1 MAGILASRLQPDDGT
16 FHLMDVF
23 RLTGPARLDGV
34 IDVRG
39 AKNSVLKLMAA
50 SLLAVGR
57 TTITNVPAILD
68 VRIMVELLVRL
79 GCDVDYDSEDGV
91 VSIDVPA
98 AVGIQADY
106 ELVRAMRASISVL
119 GPLTARMRAAHVA
132 LPGGDAIGSRGL
144 DMHQAGLEALG
155 ALVHLDHGY
164 FVAEAPSGLKGTEIV
179 LEFPSVGATENLV
192 MAATL
197 AEGATTISNAA
208 REPEIVDICTMLVK
222 MGAQI
227 EGIGTSEL
235 TISGVESLRPVTH
248 RTVGDRIVAGTF
260 AFGAA
265 LSGGDVTVR
274 GIGLD
279 LMPNIGLKLQDSGAT
294 VEELS
299 NITLGDGTTGAG
311 FRVIGAPRP
320 HPIRVATMPFPG
332 FPTDLQPFVIALNS
346 VSDGV
351 GLLSENLFEARWR
364 FVQEIARLGA
374 KVRIDGNHALV
385 TGSDSLSGAEVEAS
399 DIRAGAG
406 LVMAALRAG
415 GVTEVSG
422 IDHIERGYE
431 NFVTNLRSLGV
442 DIERVEKRDV
452 LNFE

>member
-1 MAGILASRLQPDDGT
+1 
-16 FHLMDVF
+16 MDVF
-23 RLTGPARLDGV
+23 RLTGPAQLAGT

-79 GCDVDYDSEDGV
+79 GCEVDYDAVEGIV
-91 VSIDVPA
+91 NIDVPA
-98 AVGIQADY
+98 EVGIQADY

-155 ALVHLDHGY
+155 AVVHLDHGY
-164 FVAEAPSGLKGTEIV
+164 FVAEAPDGLRGTEIV

-197 AEGATTISNAA
+197 AHGTTTIANAA
-208 REPEIVDICTMLVK
+208 REPEIVDICTMLVE

-227 EGIGTSEL
+227 EGIGTSDL
-235 TISGVESLRPVTH
+235 TITGVDSLQPVTH

-265 LSGGDVTVR
+265 LSAGDVTVR
-274 GIGLD
+274 GVGLD
-279 LMPNIGLKLQDSGAT
+279 IMPNIGMKLRDSGAT
-294 VEELS
+294 VEDLGEIS
-299 NITLGDGTTGAG
+299 LGDGTRGKG

-320 HPIRVATMPFPG
+320 RAIRVATMPFPG

-346 VSDGV
+346 VSDGI

-385 TGSDSLSGAEVEAS
+385 TGSESLSGAEVEAS

-415 GVTEVSG
+415 GVTEVAG

-431 NFVTNLRSLGV
+431 NFVENLRSLGV

-452 LNFE
+452 LSFD

>member
-1 MAGILASRLQPDDGT
+1 
-16 FHLMDVF
+16 MDVF
-23 RLTGPARLDGV
+23 RLTGPSRLLGEVD
-34 IDVRG
+34 IRG

-57 TTITNVPAILD
+57 TTISNVPAILD
-68 VRIMVELLVRL
+68 VRIMVQLLIRL
-79 GCDVDYDSEDGV
+79 GCAVEYDAEQGV
-91 VSIDVPA
+91 VSIDVPRD
-98 AVGIQADY
+98 VGIQADY

-144 DMHQAGLEALG
+144 DMHPAGLEALG
-155 ALVHLDHGY
+155 ATVHLDHGN
-164 FVAEAPSGLKGTEIV
+164 FVAEAPDGLRGTEIN

-197 AEGATTISNAA
+197 AHGVTTISNAA
-208 REPEIVDICTMLVK
+208 KEPEIIDICTMLVE
-222 MGAQI
+222 MGASI
-227 EGIGTSEL
+227 EGIGTAEITVTGVAEL
-235 TISGVESLRPVTH
+235 KPVDH
-248 RTVGDRIVAGTF
+248 RTVGDRIVAGTY

-265 LSGGDVTVR
+265 LSAGDVVVK
-274 GIGLD
+274 GVSLD
-279 LMPNIGLKLQDSGAT
+279 IMPNIAIKLRDSGAR
-294 VEELS
+294 VEDLGDIE
-299 NITLGDGTTGAG
+299 LGDGTRGSG
-311 FRVIGAPRP
+311 FRVVGAARP
-320 HPIRVATMPFPG
+320 HAVRVATMPYPG

-374 KVRIDGNHALV
+374 KVRVDGNHALI
-385 TGSDSLSGAEVEAS
+385 TGVDGLSGAEVEAS

-406 LVMAALRAG
+406 LVMAGLRAVG
-415 GVTEVSG
+415 ITEVSG

-431 NFVTNLRSLGV
+431 NFVSNLRRLGAN
-442 DIERVEKRDV
+442 IERVEKADV
-452 LNFE
+452 LSFE

>member
-1 MAGILASRLQPDDGT
+1 
-16 FHLMDVF
+16 MDVF
-23 RLTGPARLDGV
+23 RLTGPAQLAGT

-79 GCDVDYDSEDGV
+79 GCEVDYDATEGI

-98 AVGIQADY
+98 EVGIQADY

-155 ALVHLDHGY
+155 AVVHLDHGY
-164 FVAEAPSGLKGTEIV
+164 FVAEAPDGLRGTEIV

-197 AEGATTISNAA
+197 AHGTTTIANAA
-208 REPEIVDICTMLVK
+208 REPEIVDICTMLVE

-227 EGIGTSEL
+227 EGIGTSDL
-235 TISGVESLRPVTH
+235 TITGVESLQPVTH

-265 LSGGDVTVR
+265 LSAGDVTVR
-274 GIGLD
+274 GVGLD
-279 LMPNIGLKLQDSGAT
+279 IMPNIGMKLRDSGAT
-294 VEELS
+294 VEDLGEIS
-299 NITLGDGTTGAG
+299 LGDGTRGKG
-311 FRVIGAPRP
+311 FRVIGAARP
-320 HPIRVATMPFPG
+320 YAIRVATMPFPG

-346 VSDGV
+346 VSDGI

-385 TGSDSLSGAEVEAS
+385 TGSESLSGAEVEAS

-415 GVTEVSG
+415 GVTEVAG

-431 NFVTNLRSLGV
+431 NFVENLRSLGV

-452 LNFE
+452 LSFD

>member
-1 MAGILASRLQPDDGT
+1 
-16 FHLMDVF
+16 
-23 RLTGPARLDGV
+23 
-34 IDVRG
+34 
-39 AKNSVLKLMAA
+39 
-50 SLLAVGR
+50 
-57 TTITNVPAILD
+57 
-68 VRIMVELLVRL
+68 
-79 GCDVDYDSEDGV
+79 
-91 VSIDVPA
+91 
-98 AVGIQADY
+98 
-106 ELVRAMRASISVL
+106 
-119 GPLTARMRAAHVA
+119 
-132 LPGGDAIGSRGL
+132 
-144 DMHQAGLEALG
+144 MHQAGLEALG
-155 ALVHLDHGY
+155 AVVHLDHGY
-164 FVAEAPSGLKGTEIV
+164 FVAEAPDGLRGTEIV

-197 AEGATTISNAA
+197 AHGTTTIANAA
-208 REPEIVDICTMLVK
+208 REPEIVDICTMLVE

-227 EGIGTSEL
+227 EGIGTSDL
-235 TISGVESLRPVTH
+235 TITGVESLQPVTH

-265 LSGGDVTVR
+265 LSAGDVTVR
-274 GIGLD
+274 GVGLD
-279 LMPNIGLKLQDSGAT
+279 IMPNIGTKLRDSGAT
-294 VEELS
+294 VEDLGEIS
-299 NITLGDGTTGAG
+299 LGDGTRGKG

-320 HPIRVATMPFPG
+320 RAIRVATMPFPG

-346 VSDGV
+346 VSDGI

-385 TGSDSLSGAEVEAS
+385 TGSESLSGAEVEAS

-415 GVTEVSG
+415 GVTEVAG

-431 NFVTNLRSLGV
+431 NFVENLRSLGV

-452 LNFE
+452 LSFD

>member
-1 MAGILASRLQPDDGT
+1 
-16 FHLMDVF
+16 MDVF
-23 RLTGPARLDGV
+23 RLTGPAQLAGT

-39 AKNSVLKLMAA
+39 AKNSVLKLMAV

-79 GCDVDYDSEDGV
+79 GCEVDYDATEGI

-98 AVGIQADY
+98 EVGIQADY

-155 ALVHLDHGY
+155 AVVHLDHGY
-164 FVAEAPSGLKGTEIV
+164 FVAEAPDGLRGTEIV

-197 AEGATTISNAA
+197 AHGTTTIANAA
-208 REPEIVDICTMLVK
+208 REPEIVDICTMLVE

-227 EGIGTSEL
+227 EGIGTSDL
-235 TISGVESLRPVTH
+235 TITGVDSLQPVTH

-265 LSGGDVTVR
+265 LSAGDVTVR
-274 GIGLD
+274 GVGLD
-279 LMPNIGLKLQDSGAT
+279 IMPNIGMKLRDSGAT
-294 VEELS
+294 VEDLGEIS
-299 NITLGDGTTGAG
+299 LGDGTRGKG

-320 HPIRVATMPFPG
+320 RAIRVATMPFPG

-346 VSDGV
+346 VSDGI

-385 TGSDSLSGAEVEAS
+385 TGSESLSGAEVEAS

-415 GVTEVSG
+415 GVTEVAG

-431 NFVTNLRSLGV
+431 NFVENLRSLGV

-452 LNFE
+452 LSFD

>member
-1 MAGILASRLQPDDGT
+1 
-16 FHLMDVF
+16 MDVF
-23 RLTGPARLDGV
+23 RLTGPAQLAGT

-79 GCDVDYDSEDGV
+79 GCEVDYDAVEGIV
-91 VSIDVPA
+91 NIDVPA
-98 AVGIQADY
+98 EVGIQADY

-155 ALVHLDHGY
+155 AVVHLDHGY
-164 FVAEAPSGLKGTEIV
+164 FVAEAPDGLRGTEIV

-197 AEGATTISNAA
+197 AHGTTTIANAA
-208 REPEIVDICTMLVK
+208 REPEIVDICTMLVE

-227 EGIGTSEL
+227 EGIGTSDL
-235 TISGVESLRPVTH
+235 TITGVESLQPVTH

-265 LSGGDVTVR
+265 LSAGDVTVR
-274 GIGLD
+274 GVGLD
-279 LMPNIGLKLQDSGAT
+279 IMPNIGTKLRDSGAT
-294 VEELS
+294 VEDLGEIS
-299 NITLGDGTTGAG
+299 LGDGTRGKG
-311 FRVIGAPRP
+311 FRVIGAARP
-320 HPIRVATMPFPG
+320 HAIRVATMPFPG

-346 VSDGV
+346 VSDGI

-385 TGSDSLSGAEVEAS
+385 TGSESLSGAEVEAS

-415 GVTEVSG
+415 GVTEVAG

-431 NFVTNLRSLGV
+431 NFVENLRSLGV

-452 LNFE
+452 LSFD

>member
-1 MAGILASRLQPDDGT
+1 
-16 FHLMDVF
+16 MDVF
-23 RLTGPARLDGV
+23 RLTGPAQLAGT

-39 AKNSVLKLMAA
+39 AKNSVLKLMAV

-79 GCDVDYDSEDGV
+79 GCEVDYDATEGI

-98 AVGIQADY
+98 EVGIQADY

-155 ALVHLDHGY
+155 AVVHLDHGY
-164 FVAEAPSGLKGTEIV
+164 FVAEAPDGLRGTEIV

-197 AEGATTISNAA
+197 AHGTTTIANAA
-208 REPEIVDICTMLVK
+208 REPEIVDICTMLVE

-227 EGIGTSEL
+227 EGIGTSDL
-235 TISGVESLRPVTH
+235 TITGVDSLQPVTH

-265 LSGGDVTVR
+265 LSAGDVTVR
-274 GIGLD
+274 GVGLD
-279 LMPNIGLKLQDSGAT
+279 IMPNIGMKLRDSGAT
-294 VEELS
+294 VEDLGEIS
-299 NITLGDGTTGAG
+299 LGDGTRGKG
-311 FRVIGAPRP
+311 FRVIGAARP
-320 HPIRVATMPFPG
+320 HAIRVATMPFPG

-346 VSDGV
+346 VSDGI

-385 TGSDSLSGAEVEAS
+385 TGSESLSGAEVEAS

-415 GVTEVSG
+415 GVTEVAG

-431 NFVTNLRSLGV
+431 NFVENLRSLGV

-452 LNFE
+452 LSFD

>member
-1 MAGILASRLQPDDGT
+1 
-16 FHLMDVF
+16 MDVF
-23 RLTGPARLDGV
+23 RLTGPAQLAGT

-57 TTITNVPAILD
+57 TTITNVPPILD

-79 GCDVDYDSEDGV
+79 GCEVDYDATEGI

-98 AVGIQADY
+98 EVGIQADY

-144 DMHQAGLEALG
+144 DMHQAGLETLG
-155 ALVHLDHGY
+155 AVVHLDHGY
-164 FVAEAPSGLKGTEIV
+164 FVAEAPDGLRGTEIV

-197 AEGATTISNAA
+197 AHGTTTIANAA
-208 REPEIVDICTMLVK
+208 REPEIVDICTMLVE

-227 EGIGTSEL
+227 EGIGTSDL
-235 TISGVESLRPVTH
+235 TITGVDSLQPVTH

-265 LSGGDVTVR
+265 LSAGDVTVR
-274 GIGLD
+274 GVGLD
-279 LMPNIGLKLQDSGAT
+279 IMPNIGMKLRDSGAT
-294 VEELS
+294 VEDLGEIS
-299 NITLGDGTTGAG
+299 LGDGTRGKG

-320 HPIRVATMPFPG
+320 RAIRVATMPFPG

-346 VSDGV
+346 VSDGI

-385 TGSDSLSGAEVEAS
+385 TGSESLSGAEVEAS

-415 GVTEVSG
+415 GVTEVAG

-431 NFVTNLRSLGV
+431 NFVENLRSLGV

-452 LNFE
+452 LSFD

>member
-1 MAGILASRLQPDDGT
+1 
-16 FHLMDVF
+16 MDVF
-23 RLTGPARLDGV
+23 RLTGPAQLAGT

-79 GCDVDYDSEDGV
+79 GCEVDYDATEGI

-98 AVGIQADY
+98 EVGIQADY

-155 ALVHLDHGY
+155 AVVHLDHGY
-164 FVAEAPSGLKGTEIV
+164 FVAEAPDGLRGTEIV

-197 AEGATTISNAA
+197 AHGTTTIANAA
-208 REPEIVDICTMLVK
+208 REPEIVDICTMLVE

-227 EGIGTSEL
+227 EGIGTSDL
-235 TISGVESLRPVTH
+235 TITGVESLQPVTH

-265 LSGGDVTVR
+265 LSAGDVTVR
-274 GIGLD
+274 GVGLD
-279 LMPNIGLKLQDSGAT
+279 IMPNIGTKLRDSGAT
-294 VEELS
+294 VEDLGEIS
-299 NITLGDGTTGAG
+299 LGDGARGKG
-311 FRVIGAPRP
+311 FRVIGAARP
-320 HPIRVATMPFPG
+320 HAIRVATMPFPG

-346 VSDGV
+346 VSDGI

-385 TGSDSLSGAEVEAS
+385 TGSESLSGAEVEAS

-431 NFVTNLRSLGV
+431 NFVVNLRSLGV
-442 DIERVEKRDV
+442 DIERVEKPDV
-452 LNFE
+452 LSFD

>member
-1 MAGILASRLQPDDGT
+1 
-16 FHLMDVF
+16 MDVF
-23 RLTGPARLDGV
+23 RLTGPAQMAGT

-79 GCDVDYDSEDGV
+79 GCEVDYDAVAGV

-98 AVGIQADY
+98 EVGIQADY

-119 GPLTARMRAAHVA
+119 GPLTARMRSAHVA

-144 DMHQAGLEALG
+144 DMHQAGLESLG
-155 ALVHLDHGY
+155 AVVHLDHGY
-164 FVAEAPSGLKGTEIV
+164 FVAEAPEGLRGCEIV

-197 AEGATTISNAA
+197 AHGTTTIANAA
-208 REPEIVDICTMLVK
+208 REPEIVDICTMLVE

-227 EGIGTSEL
+227 EGIGTSDL
-235 TISGVESLRPVTH
+235 TVTGVESLQPVTH

-265 LSGGDVTVR
+265 LSAGDVTVR
-274 GIGLD
+274 GVGLD
-279 LMPNIGLKLQDSGAT
+279 IMPNIGMKLRDSGAT
-294 VEELS
+294 VEDLGE
-299 NITLGDGTTGAG
+299 ITLGDGTLGKG
-311 FRVIGAPRP
+311 FRVLGAERP
-320 HPIRVATMPFPG
+320 HAIRVATMPFPG

-346 VSDGV
+346 VSDGI

-385 TGSDSLSGAEVEAS
+385 TGSEGLSGAEVEAS

-431 NFVTNLRSLGV
+431 NFVVNLRSLGV
-442 DIERVEKRDV
+442 DIERVEKPDA
-452 LNFE
+452 LSFD

>member
-1 MAGILASRLQPDDGT
+1 
-16 FHLMDVF
+16 MDVF
-23 RLTGPARLDGV
+23 RLTGPAQLAGT

-79 GCDVDYDSEDGV
+79 GCEVDYDAAEGV

-98 AVGIQADY
+98 EVGIQADY

-144 DMHQAGLEALG
+144 DMHQVGLEALG
-155 ALVHLDHGY
+155 AVVHLDHGY
-164 FVAEAPSGLKGTEIV
+164 FVAEAPDGLRGTEIV

-197 AEGATTISNAA
+197 AHGTTTIANAA
-208 REPEIVDICTMLVK
+208 REPEIVDICTMLVE

-227 EGIGTSEL
+227 EGIGTSDL
-235 TISGVESLRPVTH
+235 TITGVESLQPVTH

-265 LSGGDVTVR
+265 LSAGDVTVR
-274 GIGLD
+274 GVGLD
-279 LMPNIGLKLQDSGAT
+279 IMPNIGMKLRDSGAK
-294 VEELS
+294 VEDLGEV
-299 NITLGDGTTGAG
+299 ILGDGTRGKG

-320 HPIRVATMPFPG
+320 HAIRVATMPFPG

-346 VSDGV
+346 VSDGI

-385 TGSDSLSGAEVEAS
+385 TGSESLSGAEVEAS

-431 NFVTNLRSLGV
+431 NFVENLRALGV

-452 LNFE
+452 LSFD

>member
-1 MAGILASRLQPDDGT
+1 
-16 FHLMDVF
+16 MDVF
-23 RLTGPARLDGV
+23 RLTGPARLNGV
-34 IDVRG
+34 VDVRG

-79 GCDVDYDSEDGV
+79 GCEVDYDPAGGV

-98 AVGIQADY
+98 EVGIQADY

-119 GPLTARMRAAHVA
+119 GPLTARMRSAHVA

-155 ALVHLDHGY
+155 AVVHLDHGY
-164 FVAEAPSGLKGTEIV
+164 FVAEAPDGLRGTEIV

-197 AEGATTISNAA
+197 AQGTTTISNAA
-208 REPEIVDICTMLVK
+208 REPEIVDICTMLVE

-227 EGIGTSEL
+227 DGIGTSEL
-235 TISGVESLRPVTH
+235 TITGVDALHPVEH

-265 LSGGDVTVR
+265 LSAGDVTVR
-274 GIGLD
+274 GVGLE
-279 LMPNIGLKLQDSGAT
+279 LMPNIGLKLRDSGAT
-294 VEELS
+294 VEELT
-299 NITLGDGTTGAG
+299 NISLGDGTVGDG
-311 FRVIGAPRP
+311 FRVRGATRP
-320 HPIRVATMPFPG
+320 LPVRVATMPFPG

-346 VSDGV
+346 VADGV

-364 FVQEIARLGA
+364 FVHEIARLGA

-385 TGSDSLSGAEVEAS
+385 TGVESLSGAEVEAS

-431 NFVTNLRSLGV
+431 NFVANLRGLGV
-442 DIERVEKRDV
+442 DIERVEKPDV
-452 LNFE
+452 LSFE

>member
-1 MAGILASRLQPDDGT
+1 
-16 FHLMDVF
+16 MDVF
-23 RLTGPARLDGV
+23 RLTGPAQMAGT

-79 GCDVDYDSEDGV
+79 GCEVDYDAAAGV

-98 AVGIQADY
+98 EVGIQADY

-119 GPLTARMRAAHVA
+119 GPLTARMRSAHVA

-155 ALVHLDHGY
+155 AVVHLDHGY
-164 FVAEAPSGLKGTEIV
+164 FVAEAPEGLRGSEIV

-197 AEGATTISNAA
+197 AHGTTTIANAA
-208 REPEIVDICTMLVK
+208 REPEIVDICTMLVE

-227 EGIGTSEL
+227 EGIGTSDL
-235 TISGVESLRPVTH
+235 TITGVESLQPVTH

-265 LSGGDVTVR
+265 LSAGDVTVR
-274 GIGLD
+274 GVGLD
-279 LMPNIGLKLQDSGAT
+279 IMPNIGMKLRDSGAT
-294 VEELS
+294 VEDLGE
-299 NITLGDGTTGAG
+299 ITLGDGTLGKG
-311 FRVIGAPRP
+311 FRVIGAERP
-320 HPIRVATMPFPG
+320 HAIRVATMPFPG

-346 VSDGV
+346 VSDGI
-351 GLLSENLFEARWR
+351 GLLTENLFEARWR

-385 TGSDSLSGAEVEAS
+385 TGSEGLSGAEVEAS

-431 NFVTNLRSLGV
+431 NFVVNLRSLGV
-442 DIERVEKRDV
+442 DIERVEKPDV
-452 LNFE
+452 LSFD

>member
-1 MAGILASRLQPDDGT
+1 
-16 FHLMDVF
+16 MDVF
-23 RLTGPARLDGV
+23 RLTGPAQMAGT

-79 GCDVDYDSEDGV
+79 GCEVDYDAVAGV

-98 AVGIQADY
+98 EVGIQADY

-119 GPLTARMRAAHVA
+119 GPLTARMRSAHVA

-155 ALVHLDHGY
+155 AVVHLDHGY
-164 FVAEAPSGLKGTEIV
+164 FVAEAPEGLRGSEIV

-197 AEGATTISNAA
+197 AHGTTTIANAA
-208 REPEIVDICTMLVK
+208 REPEIVDICTMLVE

-227 EGIGTSEL
+227 EGIGTSDL
-235 TISGVESLRPVTH
+235 TITGVESLQPVTH

-265 LSGGDVTVR
+265 LSAGDVTVR
-274 GIGLD
+274 GVGLD
-279 LMPNIGLKLQDSGAT
+279 IMPNIGMKLRDSGAT
-294 VEELS
+294 VEDLGE
-299 NITLGDGTTGAG
+299 ITLGDGTLGKG
-311 FRVIGAPRP
+311 FRVIGAERP
-320 HPIRVATMPFPG
+320 HAIRVATMPFPG

-346 VSDGV
+346 VSDGI

-385 TGSDSLSGAEVEAS
+385 TGSEGLSGAEVEAS

-431 NFVTNLRSLGV
+431 NFVVNLRSLGV
-442 DIERVEKRDV
+442 DIERVEKPDV
-452 LNFE
+452 LSFD

>member
-1 MAGILASRLQPDDGT
+1 
-16 FHLMDVF
+16 MDVF
-23 RLTGPARLDGV
+23 RLTGPAQLAGT

-79 GCDVDYDSEDGV
+79 GCEVDYDAEDGV

-98 AVGIQADY
+98 EVGIQADY

-155 ALVHLDHGY
+155 AVVHLDHGY
-164 FVAEAPSGLKGTEIV
+164 FVAEAPTGLRGTEIV

-197 AEGATTISNAA
+197 AHGTTTIANAA
-208 REPEIVDICTMLVK
+208 REPEIVDICTMLVE

-227 EGIGTSEL
+227 EGIGTSDL
-235 TISGVESLRPVTH
+235 TITGVESLHPVTH

-265 LSGGDVTVR
+265 LSAGDVTVR
-274 GIGLD
+274 GVGLD
-279 LMPNIGLKLQDSGAT
+279 IMPNIGMKLRDSGAT
-294 VEELS
+294 VEDLGE
-299 NITLGDGTTGAG
+299 IILGDGTRGKG

-320 HPIRVATMPFPG
+320 HAIRVATMPFPG

-346 VSDGV
+346 VSDGI

-385 TGSDSLSGAEVEAS
+385 TGSESLSGAEVEAS

-431 NFVTNLRSLGV
+431 NFVDNLRALGV

-452 LNFE
+452 LSFD

>member
-1 MAGILASRLQPDDGT
+1 
-16 FHLMDVF
+16 MDVF
-23 RLTGPARLDGV
+23 RLTGPAQLAGT

-39 AKNSVLKLMAA
+39 AKNSVLKLMAV
-50 SLLAVGR
+50 SLLAVGH

-79 GCDVDYDSEDGV
+79 GCEVDYDATEGI

-98 AVGIQADY
+98 EVGIQADY

-144 DMHQAGLEALG
+144 DMHQAGLETLG
-155 ALVHLDHGY
+155 AVVHLDHGY
-164 FVAEAPSGLKGTEIV
+164 FVAEAPDGLRGTEIV

-197 AEGATTISNAA
+197 AHGTTTIANAA
-208 REPEIVDICTMLVK
+208 REPEIVDICTMLVE

-227 EGIGTSEL
+227 EGIGTSDL
-235 TISGVESLRPVTH
+235 TITGVESLQPVTH

-265 LSGGDVTVR
+265 LSAGDVTVR
-274 GIGLD
+274 GVGLD
-279 LMPNIGLKLQDSGAT
+279 IMPNIGTKLRDSGAT
-294 VEELS
+294 VEDLGEIS
-299 NITLGDGTTGAG
+299 LGDGTRGKG

-320 HPIRVATMPFPG
+320 RAIRVATMPFPG

-346 VSDGV
+346 VSDGI

-385 TGSDSLSGAEVEAS
+385 TGSESLSGAEVEAS

-415 GVTEVSG
+415 GVTEVAG

-431 NFVTNLRSLGV
+431 NFVENLRSLGV

-452 LNFE
+452 LSFD

>member
-1 MAGILASRLQPDDGT
+1 
-16 FHLMDVF
+16 MDVF
-23 RLTGPARLDGV
+23 RLTGPSQLRGV
-34 IDVRG
+34 VDIRG

-57 TTITNVPAILD
+57 TTISNVPAILD

-79 GCDVDYDSEDGV
+79 GCSVDYDAEAGV
-91 VSIDVPA
+91 VSIDVPEQ
-98 AVGIQADY
+98 VGIQADY

-119 GPLTARMRAAHVA
+119 GPLTARMRSAHVA

-155 ALVHLDHGY
+155 ATVHLDHGY
-164 FVAEAPSGLKGTEIV
+164 FVAEAPEGLQGTEIS
-179 LEFPSVGATENLV
+179 LQFPSVGATENLV

-197 AEGATTISNAA
+197 AHGVTTISNAA
-208 REPEIVDICTMLVK
+208 KEPEIVDICSMLVE
-222 MGAQI
+222 MGARI
-227 EGIGTSEL
+227 DGIGTPDITVTGVSE
-235 TISGVESLRPVTH
+235 LRPVDH
-248 RTVGDRIVAGTF
+248 RTVGDRIVAGTY

-274 GIGLD
+274 GVGLD
-279 LMPNIGLKLQDSGAT
+279 LMPNIAIKLRDAGAT
-294 VEELS
+294 VDPLDGIE
-299 NITLGDGTTGAG
+299 LGDGTLGAG
-311 FRVIGAPRP
+311 FRVRGADRP
-320 HPIRVATMPFPG
+320 KAIRVATMPFPG

-346 VSDGV
+346 VAEGT

-374 KVRIDGNHALV
+374 KVRIDGNHALISGV
-385 TGSDSLSGAEVEAS
+385 EGLSGAEVEAS

-406 LVMAALRAG
+406 LVMAGLRAVG
-415 GVTEVSG
+415 ITEVSG

-431 NFVTNLRSLGV
+431 NFVTNLRSLGA
-442 DIERVEKRDV
+442 DIERVEKRDI
-452 LNFE
+452 LTFE

>member
-1 MAGILASRLQPDDGT
+1 
-16 FHLMDVF
+16 MDVF
-23 RLTGPARLDGV
+23 RLTGPAQLAGT

-79 GCDVDYDSEDGV
+79 GCEVDYDAEDGV

-98 AVGIQADY
+98 EVGIQADY

-155 ALVHLDHGY
+155 AVVHLDHGY
-164 FVAEAPSGLKGTEIV
+164 FVAEAPTGLCGTEIV

-197 AEGATTISNAA
+197 AHGTTTIANAA
-208 REPEIVDICTMLVK
+208 REPEIVDICTMLVE

-227 EGIGTSEL
+227 EGIGTSDL
-235 TISGVESLRPVTH
+235 TITGVESLQPVTH

-260 AFGAA
+260 AFGAV
-265 LSGGDVTVR
+265 LSAGDVTVR
-274 GIGLD
+274 GVGLD
-279 LMPNIGLKLQDSGAT
+279 IMPNIGMKLRDSGAT
-294 VEELS
+294 VEDLGE
-299 NITLGDGTTGAG
+299 IILGDGTRGKG
-311 FRVIGAPRP
+311 FRVIGASRP
-320 HPIRVATMPFPG
+320 HAIRVATMPFPG

-346 VSDGV
+346 VSDGI

-385 TGSDSLSGAEVEAS
+385 TGSESLSGAEVEAS

-431 NFVTNLRSLGV
+431 NFVDNLRALGV

-452 LNFE
+452 LSFD

>member
-1 MAGILASRLQPDDGT
+1 
-16 FHLMDVF
+16 MDVF
-23 RLTGPARLDGV
+23 RLTGPAQLAGT

-39 AKNSVLKLMAA
+39 AKNSVLKLMAV

-79 GCDVDYDSEDGV
+79 GCEVDYDAVEGIV
-91 VSIDVPA
+91 NIDVPA
-98 AVGIQADY
+98 EVGIQADY

-144 DMHQAGLEALG
+144 DMHQAGLETLG
-155 ALVHLDHGY
+155 AVVHLDHGY
-164 FVAEAPSGLKGTEIV
+164 FVAEAPNGLRGTEIV

-197 AEGATTISNAA
+197 AHGTTTIANAA
-208 REPEIVDICTMLVK
+208 REPEIVDICTMLVE

-227 EGIGTSEL
+227 EGIGTSDL
-235 TISGVESLRPVTH
+235 TITGVDSLQPVTH

-265 LSGGDVTVR
+265 LSAGDVTVR
-274 GIGLD
+274 GVGLD
-279 LMPNIGLKLQDSGAT
+279 IMPNIGMKLRDSGAT
-294 VEELS
+294 VEDLGEIS
-299 NITLGDGTTGAG
+299 LGDGTRGKG

-320 HPIRVATMPFPG
+320 RAIRVATMPFPG

-346 VSDGV
+346 VSDGI

-385 TGSDSLSGAEVEAS
+385 TGSESLSGAEVEAS

-415 GVTEVSG
+415 GVTEVAG

-431 NFVTNLRSLGV
+431 NFVENLRSLGV

-452 LNFE
+452 LSFD

>member
-1 MAGILASRLQPDDGT
+1 
-16 FHLMDVF
+16 MDVF
-23 RLTGPARLDGV
+23 RLTGPAQMAGT

-79 GCDVDYDSEDGV
+79 GCEVDYDAAAGV

-98 AVGIQADY
+98 EVGIQADY

-119 GPLTARMRAAHVA
+119 GPLTARMRSAHVA

-155 ALVHLDHGY
+155 AVVHLDHGY
-164 FVAEAPSGLKGTEIV
+164 FVAEAPEGLRGSEIV

-197 AEGATTISNAA
+197 AHGTTTIANAA
-208 REPEIVDICTMLVK
+208 REPEIVDICTMLVE

-227 EGIGTSEL
+227 EGIGTSDL
-235 TISGVESLRPVTH
+235 TVTGVESLQPVRH

-265 LSGGDVTVR
+265 LSAGDVTVR
-274 GIGLD
+274 GVGLD
-279 LMPNIGLKLQDSGAT
+279 IMPNIGMKLRDSGAT
-294 VEELS
+294 VEDLGE
-299 NITLGDGTTGAG
+299 ITLGDGTLGKG
-311 FRVIGAPRP
+311 FRVLGAERP
-320 HPIRVATMPFPG
+320 HAIRVATMPFPG

-346 VSDGV
+346 VSDGI

-385 TGSDSLSGAEVEAS
+385 TGSEGLSGAEVEAS

-431 NFVTNLRSLGV
+431 NFVVNLRSLGV
-442 DIERVEKRDV
+442 DIERVEKPDV
-452 LNFE
+452 LSFD